1 MNPGNNPNFVRTRVG
16 IFGGTFDPP
25 HIGHLILAGEALD
38 SLKLDSLF
46 WLLTPDP
53 PHKKGQSIMS
63 WQHRLAMLELCL
75 ANNPNFLVSRLDIDR
90 PGPHYAVD
98 TVEMLV
104 EEFPNAEVVYIMGGG
119 SLINLPTWHKPQE
132 FVDVCHEL
140 GVMRRPGDLIDLDIL
155 ENDFPEIKR
164 KVRFMDA
171 PLLGISSM
179 QIRRRISENREFRY
193 YVTSPV
199 YQYIEKYQLYR

>member
-1 MNPGNNPNFVRTRVG
+1 MVMRLG

-38 SLKLDSLF
+38 SLELDSLH

-53 PHKKGQSIMS
+53 PHKKDQSILP

-75 ANNPNFLVSRLDIDR
+75 SNNPDFMISRLDIDR

-98 TVEMLV
+98 TVKLMAIEH
-104 EEFPNAEVVYIMGGG
+104 PNAEIIYIMGGD
-119 SLINLPTWHKPQE
+119 SLKDLPTWHNPLD
-132 FVDVCHEL
+132 FVSACNEL
-140 GVMRRPGDLIDLDIL
+140 GVMRRPGDKIDLDLL
-155 ENDFPEIKR
+155 ETDFPGIKN
-164 KVRFMDA
+164 KVKFMDA
-171 PLLGISSM
+171 PLLGISSQ
-179 QIRRRISENREFRY
+179 QIRLRIAKNKPFRY

-199 YQYIEKYQLYR
+199 YQYIVDHKLYR